1 MQQTTCNIRV
11 PPGNASTTNDQAK
24 IHGGP
29 VPRRGHTKSRNGCLN
44 CKRRRVK
51 CPETFPECDHCKRL
65 GLSCAYPSKGGLMAS
80 PSKALRSTATQFTME
95 DLRLFQHFIF
105 HAYPPLPI
113 YGETVW
119 KEVATLSH
127 HFEFLIHAMLGL
139 AASHLSLCDTMDYS
153 SQALS
158 HRVQAIRLLNQ
169 ALSKPCP
176 SKAEAEA
183 RFAATMA
190 LAFQASHMPNG
201 MLEFLVMLRG
211 CTVVSHSALL
221 PLEESVFNGFT
232 SETHNETVLS
242 LNQDNTLDG
251 QLAEILNA
259 GLLSVSYLRPI
270 CHSVLEVRYL
280 VILESALKLAKR
292 SPVGAFT
299 EVCEAYAIFGDVAE
313 ETFKH
318 FTDPDNYTAQIIMA
332 HFFIIEYLLA
342 TIALKPVLES
352 FPFRRTIVSA
362 WTREVA
368 RNLPSEFELYIR
380 WPLGF
385 ADPDHFNRLH

>member
-259 GLLSVSYLRPI
+259 GLLSVT
-270 CHSVLEVRYL
+270 
-280 VILESALKLAKR
+280 
-292 SPVGAFT
+292 FT